1 MSWSFLRAGRNS
13 AAMAELKTGL
23 RNDLK
28 KASRLEQFTFKGHNK
43 ETDLVKK
50 PLCEIM
56 YYNFMMYYDFY
67 YDYYVL

>member
-28 KASRLEQFTFKGHNK
+28 KASRLEQLYIKGHNK

-56 YYNFMMYYDFY
+56 YYNFMIY
-67 YDYYVL
+67 